1 MMAPSLEQENLAL
14 SACKSLSQSYHL
26 SVSMSKSINAE
37 SLSSNPALAWPAER
51 ADYRIEERLIE
62 RHCCNGIVSKQSNGN
77 VDIALPPQRRCNE

>member
-1 MMAPSLEQENLAL
+1 MALSLEQENLAL
-14 SACKSLSQSYHL
+14 SACKSLSQSHL

-62 RHCCNGIVSKQSNGN
+62 RHCCNGIMSKQSSGN
-77 VDIALPPQRRCNE
+77 ADIALTLQRRCNE